1 MRAPRAAVQPY
12 ASALHARAKERNQ
25 TEAVGRDLAAMVDV
39 VAHDPE
45 LRNVFARPWI
55 ATAAKRATAV
65 EVATRLELSPLV
77 CDFVGLVAKQG
88 RAEHL
93 EAIAEAYRYMVDEDL
108 GRVRARVR
116 TAVPLTEA
124 ERLALRA
131 GLGRAMAVRGE
142 ARSGGEPSGEMIG
155 NVRGEARSGGE
166 PSGEIARNAGP
177 PPDVILEEVVDP
189 SLLGGFVAEIG
200 TYIVDG
206 SLDGQ
211 LARIEERLARG

>member
-12 ASALHARAKERNQ
+12 ARALHALAKERNQ
-25 TEAVGRDLAAMVDV
+25 TEAVGRDLAAMADI
-39 VAHDPE
+39 VARDPE
-45 LRNVFARPWI
+45 LRAVFARPWI

-77 CDFVGLVAKQG
+77 RDFVGLVAKQG

-93 EAIAEAYRYMVDEDL
+93 EAIAEAYRNLVDEDL

-124 ERLALRA
+124 ERSALRA
-131 GLGRAMAVRGE
+131 GLGRALAVRGE
-142 ARSGGEPSGEMIG
+142 AR
-155 NVRGEARSGGE
+155 AGGE
-166 PSGEIARNAGP
+166 PSGEIARNVGTP
-177 PPDVILEEVVDP
+177 PGVILEEVVDP

-200 TYIVDG
+200 SYIVDG